1 MQIDNYALLKDYGI
15 DTTEAGDFVH
25 FVRDADGN
33 RLERRVGCLGPGAAN
48 AAASDE
54 QQRD

>member
-48 AAASDE
+48 GAASDE